1 MKKLRQLL
9 ASVLMVC
16 IVLNTPAWMETA
28 DAARQIQ
35 PKRMSAAFEMRA
47 YIVDEEDSQEDLPN
61 QEDEEKEPENHTE
74 STSEQM
80 PERSEESEPQASDN
94 ISEQMPENSQER
106 DATEADDNAFEQ
118 TQEHGGESALDADLE
133 ENTAAQTEVTAET
146 AAPEE
151 VPACT
156 ATAETTISQE
166 VPEGGFWGLEA
177 QMEIL
182 EENANHK
189 DALSDQDEESTEEF
203 TESFTLEMEKTAG
216 IIPAVTDTGVL
227 DYRTYVDGAV
237 SPELCVT
244 VEESTRIFP
253 PTGRM
258 NMGGGKKLP
267 ASVLSGAHYY
277 LKLEDTDIVAPHFME
292 KACVY
297 DRSKACFKDAVT
309 LDIAGVGE
317 TAYSVEL
324 LGECGIKV
332 YPGYGT
338 IKVHNSPLLDSD
350 FYIEVSGGRYPRKY
364 TYSEWNSYL
373 RTHDNWVDGTVTVH
387 LSDAGKKYFTDIKM
401 EQTNQKDKKRY
412 TLWAENPR
420 RNASTKDESGGT
432 RAYTVGVDM
441 DAPVLAALYS
451 DSDCYEPTKT
461 DTAQYFAED
470 FVLKGS
476 FEDSGCGLDRIEYT
490 TDAAAGANAKWITVE
505 KDKQGAAASD
515 FQIRLPDGCYD
526 AIAVRAYDMLG
537 NVSAAE
543 GFVNEQG
550 AYIKVVV
557 DRSEPVMKL
566 KVTADGKPYC
576 GDHDNWTNK
585 NIVFAMTADAASCPY
600 AGIGQLE
607 YRYEKIGQRA
617 KGLDAA
623 DAWTALPWQDKPE
636 AVLEVTDDR
645 NGYYRFRVV
654 SKSGIA
660 SKDTVRERV
669 LVQHQAADIKPVQIS
684 GVDETK
690 RRNGWYNKESGVPYI
705 QFEYPE
711 YDTGAE
717 SGEYDA
723 PITMHYRLTAEGA
736 DQSKAPASVEKSVR
750 IGVMDSAKELAL
762 TEEPLEDFAIGFGYQ
777 ADSREAQD
785 GIYTLEYWI
794 TDSAGNASERQIH
807 NYRIDTHAPT
817 DMMVVVEGSEFP
829 VGQESTIVYEKFYQN
844 TVLASASAQYGVSG
858 KGSLQIQRAKK
869 PGAWKDLADGFDG
882 EDAVEIPPNTRCFLY
897 VRAQDQA
904 GNMSEGWT
912 MGMVVDDT
920 APNGVDHM
928 SLIMEPEGTNE
939 HGFFRQDVEIHIQV
953 QDLPED
959 GNCAALKSVTDSIG
973 KDGED
978 TITDNVLFIDTNE
991 LPTDDELVQ
1000 TTAFQTVQ
1008 VVKAQENES
1017 NDAYIEVTAA
1027 DRSGN
1032 TKTSIQM
1039 LKIDITRPILSIQ
1052 FDNHEAQNGNFYRR
1066 ARTAT
1071 IHVTERNFDPSAV
1084 DITVRKNG
1092 KPIHFEMSDWK
1103 NDGIEHD
1110 ADIVFEEDGSYTIA
1124 AVCTDLAGNESDK
1137 VETETFTID
1146 CTAPVLT
1153 MELETGQEK
1162 VTNEQQY
1169 FNTDITAVI
1178 TVTEHN
1184 FRADDFVL
1192 NLAPKVAA
1200 GRWTH
1205 EGDVHTMRIVFDGEH
1220 AHHIDCMYTDLA
1232 GNTASRA
1239 VREFTIDHTAP
1250 VIAIDGIVD
1259 GSANKGAILPVVTVL
1274 DSNMASS
1281 DVEIGVLS
1289 GMGEAVETAIE
1300 TAAAED
1306 GSSVGYCF
1314 TLRDMTDKEDN
1325 IYYLTVT
1332 ACDKAGNESALTYR
1346 FSLNRSGSVYDMR
1359 QLAHLMEDQ
1368 YHTINKLDE
1377 LQIVEMN
1384 VDTVEEFDL
1393 FISRNGELGYQA
1405 AYSKEISGSEHTGYT
1420 YVYKIDKENFTE
1432 EGAYRLSL
1440 YSKDR
1445 AGNEVNNATNIRG
1458 NEISFIVDN
1467 TAPKVIIDGVESG
1480 GVYDVESQ
1488 EVQIVVTD
1496 NFSLAEAEFML
1507 VNKER
1512 EILERWDYM
1521 ALAGADGTLNIS
1533 IPQYDGEVSLCYRV
1547 KDAAGNERQTISG
1560 EQASLAGFL
1569 VTTDKLVQL
1578 VNRPAKTPAG
1588 RAVLFVVG
1596 VMALIGLLT
1605 ALRGIRRSAR
1615 EHL

>member
-1 MKKLRQLL
+1 
-9 ASVLMVC
+9 
-16 IVLNTPAWMETA
+16 
-28 DAARQIQ
+28 
-35 PKRMSAAFEMRA
+35 
-47 YIVDEEDSQEDLPN
+47 
-61 QEDEEKEPENHTE
+61 
-74 STSEQM
+74 
-80 PERSEESEPQASDN
+80 
-94 ISEQMPENSQER
+94 
-106 DATEADDNAFEQ
+106 
-118 TQEHGGESALDADLE
+118 
-133 ENTAAQTEVTAET
+133 
-146 AAPEE
+146 
-151 VPACT
+151 
-156 ATAETTISQE
+156 
-166 VPEGGFWGLEA
+166 
-177 QMEIL
+177 
-182 EENANHK
+182 
-189 DALSDQDEESTEEF
+189 
-203 TESFTLEMEKTAG
+203 
-216 IIPAVTDTGVL
+216 
-227 DYRTYVDGAV
+227 
-237 SPELCVT
+237 
-244 VEESTRIFP
+244 
-253 PTGRM
+253 
-258 NMGGGKKLP
+258 
-267 ASVLSGAHYY
+267 
-277 LKLEDTDIVAPHFME
+277 
-292 KACVY
+292 
-297 DRSKACFKDAVT
+297 
-309 LDIAGVGE
+309 
-317 TAYSVEL
+317 
-324 LGECGIKV
+324 
-332 YPGYGT
+332 
-338 IKVHNSPLLDSD
+338 
-350 FYIEVSGGRYPRKY
+350 
-364 TYSEWNSYL
+364 
-373 RTHDNWVDGTVTVH
+373 
-387 LSDAGKKYFTDIKM
+387 
-401 EQTNQKDKKRY
+401 
-412 TLWAENPR
+412 
-420 RNASTKDESGGT
+420 
-432 RAYTVGVDM
+432 
-441 DAPVLAALYS
+441 
-451 DSDCYEPTKT
+451 
-461 DTAQYFAED
+461 
-470 FVLKGS
+470 
-476 FEDSGCGLDRIEYT
+476 
-490 TDAAAGANAKWITVE
+490 
-505 KDKQGAAASD
+505 
-515 FQIRLPDGCYD
+515 
-526 AIAVRAYDMLG
+526 
-537 NVSAAE
+537 
-543 GFVNEQG
+543 
-550 AYIKVVV
+550 
-557 DRSEPVMKL
+557 
-566 KVTADGKPYC
+566 
-576 GDHDNWTNK
+576 
-585 NIVFAMTADAASCPY
+585 
-600 AGIGQLE
+600 
-607 YRYEKIGQRA
+607 
-617 KGLDAA
+617 
-623 DAWTALPWQDKPE
+623 
-636 AVLEVTDDR
+636 
-645 NGYYRFRVV
+645 
-654 SKSGIA
+654 
-660 SKDTVRERV
+660 
-669 LVQHQAADIKPVQIS
+669 
-684 GVDETK
+684 
-690 RRNGWYNKESGVPYI
+690 
-705 QFEYPE
+705 
-711 YDTGAE
+711 
-717 SGEYDA
+717 
-723 PITMHYRLTAEGA
+723 
-736 DQSKAPASVEKSVR
+736 
-750 IGVMDSAKELAL
+750 
-762 TEEPLEDFAIGFGYQ
+762 
-777 ADSREAQD
+777 
-785 GIYTLEYWI
+785 
-794 TDSAGNASERQIH
+794 
-807 NYRIDTHAPT
+807 
-817 DMMVVVEGSEFP
+817 
-829 VGQESTIVYEKFYQN
+829 
-844 TVLASASAQYGVSG
+844 
-858 KGSLQIQRAKK
+858 
-869 PGAWKDLADGFDG
+869 
-882 EDAVEIPPNTRCFLY
+882 
-897 VRAQDQA
+897 
-904 GNMSEGWT
+904 

-1200 GRWTH
+1200 GGWTH

-1220 AHHIDCMYTDLA
+1220 THHIDCMYTDLA

>member
-1 MKKLRQLL
+1 M
-9 ASVLMVC
+9 
-16 IVLNTPAWMETA
+16 
-28 DAARQIQ
+28 
-35 PKRMSAAFEMRA
+35 
-47 YIVDEEDSQEDLPN
+47 
-61 QEDEEKEPENHTE
+61 
-74 STSEQM
+74 
-80 PERSEESEPQASDN
+80 
-94 ISEQMPENSQER
+94 
-106 DATEADDNAFEQ
+106 
-118 TQEHGGESALDADLE
+118 
-133 ENTAAQTEVTAET
+133 
-146 AAPEE
+146 
-151 VPACT
+151 
-156 ATAETTISQE
+156 
-166 VPEGGFWGLEA
+166 
-177 QMEIL
+177 
-182 EENANHK
+182 
-189 DALSDQDEESTEEF
+189 
-203 TESFTLEMEKTAG
+203 
-216 IIPAVTDTGVL
+216 
-227 DYRTYVDGAV
+227 
-237 SPELCVT
+237 
-244 VEESTRIFP
+244 
-253 PTGRM
+253 
-258 NMGGGKKLP
+258 
-267 ASVLSGAHYY
+267 
-277 LKLEDTDIVAPHFME
+277 
-292 KACVY
+292 
-297 DRSKACFKDAVT
+297 
-309 LDIAGVGE
+309 
-317 TAYSVEL
+317 
-324 LGECGIKV
+324 
-332 YPGYGT
+332 
-338 IKVHNSPLLDSD
+338 
-350 FYIEVSGGRYPRKY
+350 
-364 TYSEWNSYL
+364 
-373 RTHDNWVDGTVTVH
+373 H

-401 EQTNQKDKKRY
+401 EQTNQKDKKKRY

-441 DAPVLAALYS
+441 DAPVLTALYS

-461 DTAQYFAED
+461 DTVQYFAED

-607 YRYEKIGQRA
+607 YRYEKIGQRT
-617 KGLDAA
+617 KGSDAA
-623 DAWTALPWQDKPE
+623 DAWTALSWQDKPE

-660 SKDTVRERV
+660 SKDTARERV

-684 GVDETK
+684 GVDEAK

-736 DQSKAPASVEKSVR
+736 DQSKVPASVEKSVR
-750 IGVMDSAKELAL
+750 IGVMDSAKELVL

-904 GNMSEGWT
+904 GNVSEGWT

-928 SLIMEPEGTNE
+928 SLIMEPEGANE
-939 HGFFRQDVEIHIQV
+939 HGFFRQDVEIQIQV

-1017 NDAYIEVTAA
+1017 NDAYIEVTAT

-1052 FDNHEAQNGNFYRR
+1052 FDNHDERIKFYELMLEGSLKNLPQFPLPKGYRFVFFQKGDSEQWINIER
-1066 ARTAT
+1066 SAFLLCKYFGR
-1071 IHVTERNFDPSAV
+1071 HVL
-1084 DITVRKNG
+1084 I
-1092 KPIHFEMSDWK
+1092 
-1103 NDGIEHD
+1103 
-1110 ADIVFEEDGSYTIA
+1110 
-1124 AVCTDLAGNESDK
+1124 
-1137 VETETFTID
+1137 
-1146 CTAPVLT
+1146 
-1153 MELETGQEK
+1153 
-1162 VTNEQQY
+1162 
-1169 FNTDITAVI
+1169 
-1178 TVTEHN
+1178 
-1184 FRADDFVL
+1184 
-1192 NLAPKVAA
+1192 
-1200 GRWTH
+1200 
-1205 EGDVHTMRIVFDGEH
+1205 
-1220 AHHIDCMYTDLA
+1220 
-1232 GNTASRA
+1232 
-1239 VREFTIDHTAP
+1239 
-1250 VIAIDGIVD
+1250 
-1259 GSANKGAILPVVTVL
+1259 L
-1274 DSNMASS
+1274 DS
-1281 DVEIGVLS
+1281 
-1289 GMGEAVETAIE
+1289 
-1300 TAAAED
+1300 
-1306 GSSVGYCF
+1306 
-1314 TLRDMTDKEDN
+1314 
-1325 IYYLTVT
+1325 
-1332 ACDKAGNESALTYR
+1332 
-1346 FSLNRSGSVYDMR
+1346 
-1359 QLAHLMEDQ
+1359 
-1368 YHTINKLDE
+1368 
-1377 LQIVEMN
+1377 
-1384 VDTVEEFDL
+1384 
-1393 FISRNGELGYQA
+1393 
-1405 AYSKEISGSEHTGYT
+1405 
-1420 YVYKIDKENFTE
+1420 
-1432 EGAYRLSL
+1432 
-1440 YSKDR
+1440 
-1445 AGNEVNNATNIRG
+1445 
-1458 NEISFIVDN
+1458 
-1467 TAPKVIIDGVESG
+1467 
-1480 GVYDVESQ
+1480 
-1488 EVQIVVTD
+1488 
-1496 NFSLAEAEFML
+1496 
-1507 VNKER
+1507 
-1512 EILERWDYM
+1512 
-1521 ALAGADGTLNIS
+1521 
-1533 IPQYDGEVSLCYRV
+1533 
-1547 KDAAGNERQTISG
+1547 
-1560 EQASLAGFL
+1560 
-1569 VTTDKLVQL
+1569 
-1578 VNRPAKTPAG
+1578 
-1588 RAVLFVVG
+1588 
-1596 VMALIGLLT
+1596 LIG
-1605 ALRGIRRSAR
+1605 
-1615 EHL
+1615 